1 MINTV
6 PDCLHGDYG
15 NVYGTSDYEIGVLY
29 QSNDKS
35 YNISVTCHQG
45 FEANNRQVKLWH
57 VTFLNSLETLVSYR
71 MFSQLFSEDPIYFNG
86 G

>member
-45 FEANNRQVKLWH
+45 FAANNRQVELRH
-57 VTFLNSLETLVSYR
+57 VIFFKFFVLHCHRSSFVK
-71 MFSQLFSEDPIYFNG
+71 
-86 G
+86 